1 MSEFKVGDKVV
12 CKYEHIILFGN
23 VVLEIKN
30 FREDLKEVGDFCTF
44 TNGND
49 YWLSA
54 LRCATPQEI
63 AAGHRIDNDM
73 GDDFPIENR
82 ISPLCKSKDV

>member
-12 CKYEHIILFGN
+12 FKECSFKQEPRLVTH
-23 VVLEIKN
+23 IKN
-30 FREDLKEVGDFCTF
+30 VGEVTYLYFGCDV
-44 TNGND
+44 G
-49 YWLSA
+49 LSA
-54 LRCATPQEI
+54 KLMRLYLEDA
-63 AAGHRIDNDM
+63 DL